1 MAENKGLHTKI
12 ITAGR
17 AKKWT
22 QHLVN
27 TPVSRASTIVFDSV
41 KEMKEATAN
50 RGNKS
55 LYYGRRGTN
64 THFAFQE
71 AMTELEGGVG
81 CALFPCGAA
90 AITNSVLAF
99 VKAGDHILMVD
110 GVYEPT
116 RDFCD
121 KVLARMGVETTYYDP
136 LIGDELRELIRPN
149 TSVLFLE
156 SPCSITMEVQDVPKL
171 ASIAH
176 EHDIVVMLDNTWASP
191 IHFQPFDHGVDI
203 SIQAATKYIVGHS
216 DVMLGTATANE
227 RCWSQLQEQ
236 SYLMGQCTSADDIYL
251 AARGL
256 RTLGVRMK
264 QHEESALKVAH
275 WLSQRPE
282 VDHVRHPAF
291 ESCDGNAFF
300 ERDYLGSNGLFS
312 FVLKYGDISSVN
324 AMLDSMK
331 HFSMG
336 YSWGGYESLILANHN
351 INNIRTVDKKEFS
364 GSIIRLHIGLESV
377 EDLIS
382 DLNNGF
388 EVLNKKYKQQNIS

>member
-90 AITNSVLAF
+90 AITNSILAF

-121 KVLARMGVETTYYDP
+121 KVLARMGVETTYYNP

-156 SPCSITMEVQDVPKL
+156 SPCAITMEVQD
-171 ASIAH
+171 
-176 EHDIVVMLDNTWASP
+176 
-191 IHFQPFDHGVDI
+191 
-203 SIQAATKYIVGHS
+203 
-216 DVMLGTATANE
+216 
-227 RCWSQLQEQ
+227 
-236 SYLMGQCTSADDIYL
+236 
-251 AARGL
+251 
-256 RTLGVRMK
+256 
-264 QHEESALKVAH
+264 
-275 WLSQRPE
+275 
-282 VDHVRHPAF
+282 
-291 ESCDGNAFF
+291 
-300 ERDYLGSNGLFS
+300 
-312 FVLKYGDISSVN
+312 
-324 AMLDSMK
+324 
-331 HFSMG
+331 
-336 YSWGGYESLILANHN
+336 
-351 INNIRTVDKKEFS
+351 
-364 GSIIRLHIGLESV
+364 
-377 EDLIS
+377 
-382 DLNNGF
+382 
-388 EVLNKKYKQQNIS
+388 